1 MSSFKN
7 GKNIKYIIHYLIYVF
22 FLHSFLS
29 LFLSQGTLQKKKPTR
44 KVNVPMRFGLFYACV
59 SFWKELPVV
68 TFLFLFL
75 ENNDVI
81 IFDLIFINFL
91 LVWRRWTPIFSRL
104 LCVKEGSLFPV
115 TEIGVSAC
123 RLYFFFFCKRSRPVG
138 SFMMTLI
145 LRLIAIFFFYLFTP
159 ISRGLSKRPSGPSK
173 LLYF

>member
-1 MSSFKN
+1 M
-7 GKNIKYIIHYLIYVF
+7 IYVF

-44 KVNVPMRFGLFYACV
+44 KLNVPMSFGLFYACV

-91 LVWRRWTPIFSRL
+91 LVWRRRTPIFS
-104 LCVKEGSLFPV
+104 LCVKEGYLFPI
-115 TEIGVSAC
+115 TEIGVSTC
-123 RLYFFFFCKRSRPVG
+123 RLYYFFCKTQPASW
-138 SFMMTLI
+138 
-145 LRLIAIFFFYLFTP
+145 FFYDAHFEAYSKSFFRLLTR
-159 ISRGLSKRPSGPSK
+159 ISRGLSKRPSGP
-173 LLYF
+173 

>member
-1 MSSFKN
+1 MSSFEN

-44 KVNVPMRFGLFYACV
+44 KLNVPMSFGLFYACV

-68 TFLFLFL
+68 TFLLIFL

-91 LVWRRWTPIFSRL
+91 LVWRRRTPIFSRL
-104 LCVKEGSLFPV
+104 CVKEGYLFPI
-115 TEIGVSAC
+115 TEIGVSTC
-123 RLYFFFFCKRSRPVG
+123 RLYYFFCKTQPASW
-138 SFMMTLI
+138 
-145 LRLIAIFFFYLFTP
+145 FFYDAHFEAYSKSFFRLLTR
-159 ISRGLSKRPSGPSK
+159 ISRGLSKRPSGP
-173 LLYF
+173 

>member
-7 GKNIKYIIHYLIYVF
+7 GKNIKCIIHYLIYVF

-44 KVNVPMRFGLFYACV
+44 KLNVPMSFGLFYACV

-68 TFLFLFL
+68 TFLLIFL

-91 LVWRRWTPIFSRL
+91 LVWRRRTPIFS
-104 LCVKEGSLFPV
+104 LCVKEGYLFPI
-115 TEIGVSAC
+115 TEIGVSTC
-123 RLYFFFFCKRSRPVG
+123 RLYYFFWQNAASQLVLLWRTFW
-138 SFMMTLI
+138 
-145 LRLIAIFFFYLFTP
+145 
-159 ISRGLSKRPSGPSK
+159 GL
-173 LLYF
+173 